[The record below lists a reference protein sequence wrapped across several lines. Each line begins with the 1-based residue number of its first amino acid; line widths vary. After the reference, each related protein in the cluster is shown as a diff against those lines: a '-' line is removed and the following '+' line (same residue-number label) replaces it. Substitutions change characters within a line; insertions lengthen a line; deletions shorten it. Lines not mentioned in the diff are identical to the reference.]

1 MAPLIPMTRSTAVN
15 GSRSCATSSWTYKK
29 PLEEGPNV
37 MRITA
42 WSLLDNFKWQ
52 IDYKVRLG
60 LVFVDFV
67 SGRKRLP
74 KASTEWFRTVAGTG
88 NRA

>member
-1 MAPLIPMTRSTAVN
+1 
-15 GSRSCATSSWTYKK
+15 
-29 PLEEGPNV
+29 

-42 WSLLDNFKWQ
+42 RSLLDNFNWQ
-52 IDYKVRLG
+52 MDYKMRLG